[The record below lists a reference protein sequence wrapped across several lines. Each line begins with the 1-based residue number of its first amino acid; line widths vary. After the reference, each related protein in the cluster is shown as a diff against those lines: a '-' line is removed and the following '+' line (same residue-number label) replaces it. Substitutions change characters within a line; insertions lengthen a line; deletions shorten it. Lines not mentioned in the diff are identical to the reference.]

1 MKRLVL
7 IAALILP
14 ASACA
19 PAMQPSNGLIAD
31 AKPIIEVHNGSA
43 ANVDVYAV
51 RGFTSVRLGMVPAQ
65 RTAQLQLPSAY
76 FGISGFSIVARA
88 FAVDQSY
95 RSEGISLEA
104 GQRLMVQLLDPLP
117 SASVALLSRR

>member
-7 IAALILP
+7 ISALIVP
-14 ASACA
+14 TSACA
-19 PAMQPSNGLIAD
+19 PAMQSADGLIAD
-31 AKPIIEVHNGSA
+31 RKPVIEVHNGSA

-51 RGFTSVRLGMVPAQ
+51 RGYTFVRLGMVPAQ
-65 RTAQLQLPSAY
+65 RTAQLHLPSAY
-76 FGISGFSIVARA
+76 FGMSGFSIVARA
-88 FAVDQSY
+88 FALDQSY
-95 RSEGISLEA
+95 RSEGISLEP